1 MVCPFFGVEC
11 LQTFRLC
18 SRRWL
23 SFVLFDEKC
32 VLLLPKCTVYIGK
45 AFAWFDAAYN
55 IIAKE
60 LGIYMYELLCR
71 ILGMARAVW
80 HDKNGQFRSFP
91 NHHDITAGHPRCRET
106 RDAGREFAEHAW
118 QREGGR
124 SLVLRAEAT
133 CLRVTVELHHERTVC
148 ILLPR
153 NHLLLFPEVYVKR
166 IFTHT
171 IATHTPMDTHIY
183 FECTYAHF
191 CLHTYTTQ
199 CIHGSHVHKAD
210 RFRSLSF
217 DFLSQIRRVAISGS
231 WVSSACTTQPA
242 FSEI

>member
-1 MVCPFFGVEC
+1 MC
-11 LQTFRLC
+11 
-18 SRRWL
+18 
-23 SFVLFDEKC
+23 K
-32 VLLLPKCTVYIGK
+32 
-45 AFAWFDAAYN
+45 
-55 IIAKE
+55 
-60 LGIYMYELLCR
+60 LLCR

-80 HDKNGQFRSFP
+80 HDKNGQFRSLP
-91 NHHDITAGHPRCRET
+91 NHHDITTGHPRCRET

-133 CLRVTVELHHERTVC
+133 CLRVTVELHYERTVC
-148 ILLPR
+148 VLLSR
-153 NHLLLFPEVYVKR
+153 NHLLLFPEVHVKND
-166 IFTHT
+166 IHTHNCN
-171 IATHTPMDTHIY
+171 THLWTDASTG
-183 FECTYAHF
+183 CTYAHF

-242 FSEI
+242 RAIYTLKQP